1 LEGWKTGHLPTFQS
15 SSLPKG
21 YPKLLSSYKNNFIE
35 QGGFFMEA
43 LYQPAQA
50 SLEATMLAALS
61 PEVPWALIERFTT
74 LVRESG
80 SEDERIG
87 AQYISDCLSEF
98 GVPHQVHRPE
108 LFLSVPVSAS
118 LEVGGKTLRA
128 KTPSCSSSTGPA
140 GVTGEVVYLKRK
152 ASKGVG
158 DFFEFA
164 TEGSTDVRGKL
175 VLVDGMSVPKAVWAL
190 KQRGALG
197 QIYINP
203 GVDIHWGTCTT
214 IWGAPD
220 LDSDP
225 RQPNTPVINLNRPDG
240 DALIEQVLAGK
251 VEATIRTELNE
262 GWFEC
267 PVIVADIEGQV
278 EPERFM
284 LVHGHLDSWDVGIG
298 DNAVGDATLLELARL
313 FHQHRAQLARS
324 LKIAWWTGHSTGRY
338 AASTW
343 FADTFGLELA
353 RNCIAQVNIDSPGCR
368 WATEYYDISWMTETE
383 DFCIQAIKDVTGKKA
398 EGERPHQAGDYS
410 FNNIGISG
418 FFMLLS
424 TMPKTLIEE
433 KGYYPVGGCGANI
446 AWHTENDTLEI
457 ADRHNLM
464 RDLRVYVAT
473 LQRVLNNPIHPFD
486 FRKLAAEF
494 RVTLDRYSD
503 GIQDSVDFSA
513 AYQALA
519 ALESEL
525 DNLYQLISSL
535 AGKSVEEPA
544 VRAINDAILELGR
557 ILIPI
562 NYTRN
567 GRFRNEPAVP
577 VPPLP
582 DIAPAQEIKEAEGH
596 RQHVLRTHVT
606 RGLNRVAW
614 AFESAAKAAR
624 AAQ

>member
-1 LEGWKTGHLPTFQS
+1 MKS
-15 SSLPKG
+15 
-21 YPKLLSSYKNNFIE
+21 
-35 QGGFFMEA
+35 
-43 LYQPAQA
+43 LYQP
-50 SLEATMLAALS
+50 TKAALEETILQELS
-61 PEVPWALIERFTT
+61 IDAPWALIERFTT

-87 AQYISDCLSEF
+87 AKYISDQLSEF
-98 GVPHQVHRPE
+98 GVPHTVHTPE

-118 LEVGGKTLRA
+118 LELNGETIRA
-128 KTPSCSSSTGPA
+128 KAPAGSASTGSA
-140 GVTGEVVYLKRK
+140 GVTGEVVYLKQQ
-152 ASKGVG
+152 ASTGARDVF
-158 DFFEFA
+158 DFTAES
-164 TEGSTDVRGKL
+164 GIDVRGKI
-175 VLVDGMSVPKAVWAL
+175 VLLDGMGGPKGVWEL
-190 KQRGALG
+190 KQRGAIG
-197 QIYINP
+197 QVYINP

-214 IWGAPD
+214 VWGAPD

-225 RQPNTPVINLNRPDG
+225 RQPKTPAINISRPDG
-240 DALIEQVLAGK
+240 DALIKRLQDGEK
-251 VEATIRTELNE
+251 IEATIRTDMKE

-278 EPERFM
+278 EPERFL

-298 DNAVGDATLLELARL
+298 DNAVGNGTLLELARV
-313 FHQHRAQLARS
+313 FYKNRNQLTRS

-338 AASTW
+338 GGSTW

-383 DFCIQAIKDVTGKKA
+383 DFCVQAIKDVTGQDA
-398 EGERPHQAGDYS
+398 IGERPHQAGDYS
-410 FNNIGISG
+410 FNNIGLSG

-424 TMPKTLIEE
+424 TMPKDMLAE

-446 AWHTENDTLEI
+446 AWHTENDTIEI
-457 ADRHNLM
+457 ADRDNLL

-473 LQRVLNNPIHPFD
+473 LQRVLNNPVHPFN

-494 RVTLDRYSD
+494 RDTLDRYSAAASD
-503 GIQDSVDFSA
+503 IVDFSA
-513 AYQALA
+513 AYQALD
-519 ALESEL
+519 LLQSEL
-525 DNLYQLISSL
+525 KGLYEKASSL
-535 AGKSVEEPA
+535 QGKPVNDPA
-544 VRAINDAILELGR
+544 VRAVNDAILELGR

-567 GRFRNEPAVP
+567 GRFRNEPAVSI
-577 VPPLP
+577 PPLP
-582 DIAPAQEIKEAEGH
+582 DIAPAQELKDAEGH
-596 RQHVLRTHVT
+596 HKQVLHTHVI

-614 AFESAAKAAR
+614 AFESAAKIAR